1 MDVQVCLP
9 PVLATIY
16 NFIYVHDP
24 KKIDDMLSPSN
35 IGINDIENKATGEL
49 TTELPR
55 RGEREPM
62 IGGTR

>member
-35 IGINDIENKATGEL
+35 IGINDIENKPLVSSQLNYLEEG
-49 TTELPR
+49 
-55 RGEREPM
+55 RESQ
-62 IGGTR
+62 